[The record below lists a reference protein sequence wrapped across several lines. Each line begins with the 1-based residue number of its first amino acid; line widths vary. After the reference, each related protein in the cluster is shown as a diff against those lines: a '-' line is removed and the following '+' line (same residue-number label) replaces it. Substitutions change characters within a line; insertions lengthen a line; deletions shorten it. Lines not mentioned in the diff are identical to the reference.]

1 MTGVSIAS
9 PRRRFTRPVPVS
21 VNGVAI
27 PNADIARETQH
38 HRSSDPDEAWA
49 MAARA
54 LAIRE
59 LLTQEADRLGIDA
72 DPIED
77 EEGRRETPQE
87 ARYRALLERE
97 VVVPRADEAACRRYY
112 EQNRRRFRSPD
123 LFEPAHIL
131 LPAAPGDIDAR
142 EAACRTAAALLDLL
156 RADREAFAALAK
168 EHSACPSGEQGGN
181 LGQIGLAQTV
191 AEFEAALRIMEP
203 GTVHPGPVETRYGLH
218 IVRLDRR
225 IDGREL
231 PFEAVHERIADYLDT
246 AVHFRA
252 LQQYVSVL
260 AGRAVVTGVDL
271 AGAAGPSRAVGGAD
285 AAWAVARTVG

>member
-1 MTGVSIAS
+1 MTDAATTA
-9 PRRRFTRPVPVS
+9 PRRARFTRPLPVS

-27 PNADIARETQH
+27 ASADIARETQY
-38 HRSSDPDEAWA
+38 HRSSDPDDAWA

-59 LLTQEADRLGIDA
+59 LLAQEADRLDIAA

-77 EEGRRETPQE
+77 EDGRRETPQE

-97 VVVPRADEAACRRYY
+97 VVVPRADETACRRYY
-112 EQNRRRFRSPD
+112 DQNRRRFRSPD

-131 LPAAPGDIDAR
+131 LPAAPGDIAARDAAR
-142 EAACRTAAALLDLL
+142 RTAATLIETLQEDP
-156 RADREAFAALAK
+156 ETFAAMAR
-168 EHSACPSGEQGGN
+168 EHSACPSAGQGGN
-181 LGQIGLAQTV
+181 LGQIGPGQTV
-191 AEFEAALRIMEP
+191 AEFEAALRTMAT
-203 GTVHPGPVETRYGLH
+203 GAVHPQPVETRYGLH

-231 PFEAVHERIADYLDT
+231 PFEMVRERIADYLDA

-271 AGAAGPSRAVGGAD
+271 AGAAGPLVQ
-285 AAWAVARTVG
+285 

>member
-1 MTGVSIAS
+1 MTEVAVTPS
-9 PRRRFTRPVPVS
+9 RRRFVRPVPVS

-27 PNADIARETQH
+27 PSADISRETQH

-59 LLTQEADRLGIDA
+59 LLVQEADRLGIDA

-97 VVVPRADEAACRRYY
+97 VVVPRADETACRRYY

-131 LPAAPGDIDAR
+131 LPAAPGDIKAR
-142 EAACRTAAALLDLL
+142 EAARRTAAALLDLL

-181 LGQIGLAQTV
+181 LGQIGLGQTV

-203 GTVHPGPVETRYGLH
+203 GTVHPEPVETRYGLH

-271 AGAAGPSRAVGGAD
+271 AGATGPLVQ
-285 AAWAVARTVG
+285 

>member
-1 MTGVSIAS
+1 VIDVTEVAVTT
-9 PRRRFTRPVPVS
+9 PRRRFVRPVPIS

-27 PNADIARETQH
+27 PSADIARETQH
-38 HRSSDPDEAWA
+38 HRSSDPDEAWT

-87 ARYRALLERE
+87 ARYRVLLERE
-97 VVVPRADEAACRRYY
+97 VVVPRADEVACRRYY

-131 LPAAPGDIDAR
+131 LPAATGDIVARDAAR
-142 EAACRTAAALLDLL
+142 RTAERLIGAL
-156 RADREAFAALAK
+156 RKHPETFATLSK
-168 EHSACPSGEQGGN
+168 EHSACPSAEQGGN
-181 LGQIGLAQTV
+181 LGQIGPGQTV
-191 AEFEAALRIMEP
+191 AEFEAALRVMEP
-203 GTVHPGPVETRYGLH
+203 GAVHREPVETRYGFH
-218 IVRLDRR
+218 VVRLDRR
-225 IDGREL
+225 IDGCEL

-246 AVHFRA
+246 AVHCRA

-271 AGAAGPSRAVGGAD
+271 AGAAGPLVQ
-285 AAWAVARTVG
+285 

>member
-1 MTGVSIAS
+1 MTEAAVAN
-9 PRRRFTRPVPVS
+9 PRRRFVRPVPVS

-27 PNADIARETQH
+27 PSADIARETQH
-38 HRSSDPDEAWA
+38 HRSSDPDEAWT

-59 LLTQEADRLGIDA
+59 LLAQEADRLGIDA

-87 ARYRALLERE
+87 ARYRALLECE
-97 VVVPRADEAACRRYY
+97 VVVPRADEGACRRYY

-131 LPAAPGDIDAR
+131 LPAAHGDIQAR
-142 EAACRTAAALLDLL
+142 QAARRTATALIDLL
-156 RADREAFAALAK
+156 RADREAFARLAK

-181 LGQIGLAQTV
+181 LGQIGPRQTV
-191 AEFEAALRIMEP
+191 AEFEAALRIMDT
-203 GTVHPGPVETRYGLH
+203 GTVHPEPVETRYGLH

-231 PFEAVHERIADYLDT
+231 PFEAVHGRIADYLDT

-271 AGAAGPSRAVGGAD
+271 AGATGPLVQ
-285 AAWAVARTVG
+285 